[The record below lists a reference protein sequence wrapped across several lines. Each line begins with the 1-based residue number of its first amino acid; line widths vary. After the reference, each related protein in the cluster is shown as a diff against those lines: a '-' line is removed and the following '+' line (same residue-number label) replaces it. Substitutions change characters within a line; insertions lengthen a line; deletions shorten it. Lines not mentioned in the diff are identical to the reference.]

1 MSTVERESAVLA
13 PVEEAEKQPTK
24 FKAAVSRVLTKVLDR
39 KESKDDPWAAV
50 LPPAA
55 DGSETPGA
63 KGKPK
68 QNLLDVIKSMMR
80 PNNELAKM
88 AKLSSLVDGD
98 GELTTVTGAVF
109 MIRISKL

>member
-24 FKAAVSRVLTKVLDR
+24 FKAAVTRVLTKVLDR
-39 KESKDDPWAAV
+39 KQSKDDPWAAV

-55 DGSETPGA
+55 EGSEPSA

-98 GELTTVTGAVF
+98 GEVANVTGAVF
-109 MIRISKL
+109 MTRISKL